1 MTRWLDK
8 TEMRAWLGYRRMFL
22 LLNAAVN
29 RDLAQDSGLSEP
41 DYDVL
46 SNLADAPDRRGRLSE
61 LAARMLWSQS
71 RLSHHIS
78 RMEQRGLVRREGH
91 ETDGRGSVV
100 VLTRQGLRAIQ
111 RAAPLHVESVRRHIV
126 DLLTP
131 AQLEALG
138 DIAET
143 VVSHL
148 GSDGRS
154 HQNGSLAA
162 QE

>member
-1 MTRWLDK
+1 MTRWLDE

-29 RDLAQDSGLSEP
+29 RDLAHDSGLSEP

-46 SNLADAPDRRGRLSE
+46 SNLSAAPDRRGRLSE

-100 VLTRQGLRAIQ
+100 VLTRQGLRTVQ
-111 RAAPLHVESVRRHIV
+111 KAAPLHVESVRRNVI

-138 DIAET
+138 DIADT

-148 GSDGRS
+148 SRDA
-154 HQNGSLAA
+154 HQDSRAA
-162 QE
+162 GPR